1 MSEMQMAM
9 IVNASPASAT
19 GAVNA
24 PETLAGAGMVEALS
38 PREQEVLRL
47 VAEGC
52 RDREIAERLF
62 LSHHTV
68 ANHVRNILGKLNVQ
82 SRAAAISLAVRGGL
96 I

>member
-1 MSEMQMAM
+1 MAM

-19 GAVNA
+19 GAVNG
-24 PETLAGAGMVEALS
+24 PETYAGAVVVARLS
-38 PREQEVLRL
+38 PREQEILRL

-68 ANHVRNILGKLNVQ
+68 ANHVRNILGKLEVQ
-82 SRAAAISLAVRGGL
+82 SRAAAISLAIRGGL

>member
-1 MSEMQMAM
+1 MAVPM
-9 IVNASPASAT
+9 NESQASA
-19 GAVNA
+19 
-24 PETLAGAGMVEALS
+24 PSAGDTQEARFGTATVEPLS
-38 PREQEVLRL
+38 AREREVLRL

-68 ANHVRNILGKLNVQ
+68 ANHIRNILGKLDVQ